1 MEMDIGQGLTATHKN
16 VLDYAALGER
26 CTQLFENAKPQLA
39 QEIVHRMDAVGSALV
54 HHMPE
59 VDTPAARAAV
69 AYTMSGLRLGLGQ
82 PGAFV
87 GSVAPMEISDPF
99 KPDLE
104 NDAQTRAMFQ
114 WR

>member
-1 MEMDIGQGLTATHKN
+1 MEMDIGQGLTTTHKN

-54 HHMPE
+54 HHMPG
-59 VDTPAARAAV
+59 VDTPAAV
-69 AYTMSGLRLGLGQ
+69 AYTMSGLRMGLGQ

>member
-1 MEMDIGQGLTATHKN
+1 MH
-16 VLDYAALGER
+16 
-26 CTQLFENAKPQLA
+26 
-39 QEIVHRMDAVGSALV
+39 AVGSAIL
-54 HHMPE
+54 HPKPE
-59 VDTPAARAAV
+59 GDTPAARAAG
-69 AYTMSGLRLGLGQ
+69 AHTMSGLRMRLGQ

>member
-1 MEMDIGQGLTATHKN
+1 
-16 VLDYAALGER
+16 
-26 CTQLFENAKPQLA
+26 
-39 QEIVHRMDAVGSALV
+39 MDAVGSALV

-69 AYTMSGLRLGLGQ
+69 AYTMSGLRMGLGQ